1 MKKIVALLLALVMVL
16 SMAACGKNDP
26 GTDEPETS
34 KKPETSNTSAADP
47 TVEVVED
54 DEFTH
59 TFTQFGNARIKIVG
73 AEATENALG
82 EDVLCI
88 YFDYTNT
95 DNIADDRCPFWALK
109 ILGITQDGEEC
120 DTYFL
125 GEDSGLNIQP
135 GCTNRNTLS
144 IRWNP
149 DGGVVKVS
157 CYVMIGSW
165 FFKNDEIEPF
175 EFEIDPDNL
184 MGVPAPFELPAITEP
199 TYTSNMS
206 ASGEWD
212 IPLNCEGSINGI
224 ELTRDRNGRDVVRV
238 NLTVTNRDEEKKNAG
253 ILAGVLLYQDGVAL
267 QYVTYPVLEHVSS
280 VVLKDE
286 DVIDSD
292 KVYIGY
298 EVSPGETVECSA
310 LFYPR
315 TKSPVEAVIEDKNS
329 DKRLG
334 ACFDLESA
342 YAAAEAEAAAAADA
356 AEAASAADKAAKEHI
371 KDVLHAA
378 AAEAA
383 SAADKAILAEL
394 IGTWDLND
402 DFPEQITFNADL
414 TGVHDIMGDQYP
426 FTYSV
431 SDGVLSLTYDDGDA
445 TDYEISVSGNDL
457 VLTDPIFQEEQTF
470 VRAGTN

>member
-34 KKPETSNTSAADP
+34 KKPETSNTSAAVTSAADP

-109 ILGITQDGEEC
+109 ILGITQDGEAC

-157 CYVMIGSW
+157 CYIMIGDW
-165 FFKNDEIEPF
+165 IYKIDDIEPF

-212 IPLNCEGSINGI
+212 LLVNSEVSINGI
-224 ELTRDRNGRDVVRV
+224 ELIRDRDGRDVVRV
-238 NLTVTNRDEEKKNAG
+238 NLTVTNKGEEETG
-253 ILAGVLLYQDGVAL
+253 FGFMSHMVLYQDGVA
-267 QYVTYPVLEHVSS
+267 LEHVSS

-292 KVYIGY
+292 GRYNVP
-298 EVSPGETVECSA
+298 PGETAEYST

-315 TKSPVEAVIEDKNS
+315 TKSPVEVVIEDGHS

-342 YAAAEAEAAAAADA
+342 YAAAEAEAAAAAA
-356 AEAASAADKAAKEHI
+356 AEAAAA
-371 KDVLHAA
+371 AA
-378 AAEAA
+378 AAEAEA
-383 SAADKAILAEL
+383 AADKAIMEEMV
-394 IGTWDLND
+394 GTWDLISD
-402 DFPEQITFNADL
+402 WPEHFTFNADL
-414 TGVHDIMGDQYP
+414 TGVYDIMGDLYP
-426 FTYSV
+426 FTYIV
-431 SDGVLSLTYDDGDA
+431 KDGVLHLTYDDGNEA
-445 TDYEISVSGNDL
+445 DYKISVSGDDL
-457 VLTDPIFQEEQTF
+457 VLTDTIFQEDQTL

>member
-34 KKPETSNTSAADP
+34 KKPETSNTSAAATSAADP

-109 ILGITQDGEEC
+109 ILGITQDGEAC

-238 NLTVTNRDEEKKNAG
+238 NLTVTNRDEEKKNAS

-267 QYVTYPVLEHVSS
+267 QYVTYPVL
-280 VVLKDE
+280 KDE
-286 DVIDSD
+286 DIMDSD

-315 TKSPVEAVIEDKNS
+315 TKSPVEAVIEDMYS

-342 YAAAEAEAAAAADA
+342 YAAAEAEAAAAAA
-356 AEAASAADKAAKEHI
+356 AEAAAA
-371 KDVLHAA
+371 AA
-378 AAEAA
+378 AAEAL
-383 SAADKAILAEL
+383 SAANKAILAEL
-394 IGTWDLND
+394 VGTWDLND
-402 DFPEQITFNADL
+402 AFPEQITFNADL
-414 TGVHDIMGDQYP
+414 TGVHDIMGVQYP

-431 SDGVLSLTYDDGDA
+431 SDSVLSLTYDDGDA

>member
-16 SMAACGKNDP
+16 SMAACGKKES
-26 GTDEPETS
+26 GTD
-34 KKPETSNTSAADP
+34 KPETSNAPAATTPAATSAAADP

-109 ILGITQDGEEC
+109 FLGITQDGEEC

-125 GEDSGLNIQP
+125 GEDSELNIQP

-157 CYVMIGSW
+157 CYIMVGSW
-165 FFKNDEIEPF
+165 FFKKDEIEPF
-175 EFEIDPDNL
+175 EFEIDPNNL

-212 IPLNCEGSINGI
+212 IPLNCKGSINGI

-238 NLTVTNRDEEKKNAG
+238 NLTVTNKDEEKKNAG

-267 QYVTYPVLEHVSS
+267 QYVTYPVL
-280 VVLKDE
+280 KDE
-286 DVIDSD
+286 DIIDSD

-315 TKSPVEAVIEDKNS
+315 TKSPVEAVIEDKYS

-334 ACFDLESA
+334 ACFDLESL
-342 YAAAEAEAAAAADA
+342 YAAAEAEAAATAA
-356 AEAASAADKAAKEHI
+356 AEAAAA
-371 KDVLHAA
+371 AA
-378 AAEAA
+378 AAEAE
-383 SAADKAILAEL
+383 AAANKAILTEL
-394 IGTWDLND
+394 VGTWDLND

-414 TGVHDIMGDQYP
+414 TGVHNIMGDLHP
-426 FTYSV
+426 FTYTV
-431 SDGVLSLTYDDGDA
+431 TDGVLSLTYDDGDA

-470 VRAGTN
+470 VRASTN